1 MRAWVTR
8 CLTTAAVAGALLGS
22 VTVGA
27 QASTQ
32 GPAAESGRCKGFV
45 EVERHEL
52 RNSFHSLIGTVVLY
66 WNGTYQMNCVAT
78 FKSAAYGVATPT
90 SAYVCTKTGGKEVCS
105 IDKGSFRYLAETH
118 PLKSPGC
125 VRWGGS
131 VTGIDGFKV
140 EVNKPYGHC

>member
-8 CLTTAAVAGALLGS
+8 ALTGMAIAGALL
-22 VTVGA
+22 TTLTTGA
-27 QASTQ
+27 QATPQ

-45 EVERHEL
+45 EVDRAEL
-52 RNSFHSLIGTVVLY
+52 RSPAHSLYGTVVLY

-78 FKSAAYGVATPT
+78 FKSAAYGVATNT

-105 IDKGSFRYLAETH
+105 IDKGAFRFLAETH

-131 VTGIDGFKV
+131 ATGIDGFTYA
-140 EVNKPYGHC
+140 VNKPYGHC